1 MKCNDQLRNSV
12 LLEKNQPFNVEINSR
27 SNAVAGNNTE
37 TFCEPFTQFP
47 LKVAFFKTMVLIT
60 TRILTLT

>member
-1 MKCNDQLRNSV
+1 M
-12 LLEKNQPFNVEINSR
+12 LLEKNQTFNVEINSR

-37 TFCEPFTQFP
+37 TFCGPFTQFP